1 MVARWEARDCGSG
14 KMFKSIRQFWVE
26 SMEIDAVRWVV
37 WGTVLLMLLAV
48 AIYVT
53 GRLRSMF
60 YDTAPDRQS
69 YLGSF
74 RDLRDQGL
82 IEDDEYARLRKNL
95 TGDDGEKQAGG
106 READRMAVKKRLDGA
121 KKTGS
126 AN

>member
-1 MVARWEARDCGSG
+1 
-14 KMFKSIRQFWVE
+14 MFKSIRQFWVE

-37 WGTVLLMLLAV
+37 WGTILLMLLAV
-48 AIYVT
+48 AIYVV
-53 GRLRSMF
+53 GKLRSMF
-60 YDTAPDRQS
+60 HDTTPDRQS

-82 IEDDEYARLRKNL
+82 IEDDEYAKLRQNL
-95 TGDDGEKQAGG
+95 TGDGGGEQAAG
-106 READRMAVKKRLDGA
+106 RETDRMAGKEHLDRA